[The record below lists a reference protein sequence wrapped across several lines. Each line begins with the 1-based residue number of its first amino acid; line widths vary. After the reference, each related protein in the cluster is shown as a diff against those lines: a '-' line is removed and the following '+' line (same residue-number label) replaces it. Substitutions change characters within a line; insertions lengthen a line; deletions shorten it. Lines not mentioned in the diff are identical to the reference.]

1 MAFNNHNAA
10 EDNDAKSFFWNSK
23 IREMSTSAT
32 EWSEINWSDVVRWHL
47 KKSFSHRNTNAQR
60 KHLGKGREKVK
71 RYDYFL
77 SRLLQVFWHLL
88 RFYNVKSILL
98 CWIAECAL
106 IISLQKPY
114 GKTCTVNVRRRREKM
129 PCSKVLNEFRNDVSI
144 KIMLFFVWWLFSL
157 FFFNG
162 FFAHHLN
169 NEEDMG
175 QTYKCTN
182 KTRKNPVWCCSC
194 LEATVKQSTV
204 KRKVLRWKM
213 R

>member
-1 MAFNNHNAA
+1 MWW
-10 EDNDAKSFFWNSK
+10 DGIQKKVFFV
-23 IREMSTSAT
+23 
-32 EWSEINWSDVVRWHL
+32 EIPM
-47 KKSFSHRNTNAQR
+47 R

-106 IISLQKPY
+106 IISLQKLY

-144 KIMLFFVWWLFSL
+144 KIMLFLCGDFSL
-157 FFFNG
+157 SFFSMDF
-162 FFAHHLN
+162 LPIIWI
-169 NEEDMG
+169 M
-175 QTYKCTN
+175 
-182 KTRKNPVWCCSC
+182 RKIWGKHTSV
-194 LEATVKQSTV
+194 QI
-204 KRKVLRWKM
+204 KRGKILSDVVVA
-213 R
+213 